1 MLSRILRAPFVLAV
15 IATALM
21 HADVANAEI
30 VIKKGLVSYWT
41 FDSVSIAGKTV
52 KDIWPLIWK
61 YDGELRGDPQIVPG
75 IIGDALEL
83 DGDGDY
89 MQVESK
95 INALLRLGFT
105 LEGWFNFTK
114 TDKVHILLSSRQG
127 PWLAAGGTE
136 LVYVNNFHR
145 EGFYLGARVFYD
157 DGPCEVQH
165 IPFRIDK
172 AQLGQW
178 FHFAVTYKGAAP
190 KLTRIFVNGEQK
202 AEVACK
208 KAPKKSNAAFKIG
221 WSHVEDRW
229 FFIGLVDDVRVYNR
243 PLEPAEVKNN
253 FSAKKGFA
261 VDPAEKLAVTW
272 GELKVSR

>member
-1 MLSRILRAPFVLAV
+1 MQ
-15 IATALM
+15 
-21 HADVANAEI
+21 ADVANAEI

-41 FDSVSIAGKTV
+41 FDRGSIAGKTV
-52 KDIWPLIWK
+52 KDIWPWQGIPGK
-61 YDGELRGDPQIVPG
+61 VTGTHDGELKGDPQIVPG
-75 IIGDALEL
+75 IIGDALKL

-89 MQVESK
+89 MQVEWK
-95 INALLRLGFT
+95 INALLRNGFT

-127 PWLAAGGTE
+127 PWPAAGGTE

-243 PLEPAEVKNN
+243 PLEPGEVKNN

-261 VDPAEKLAVTW
+261 VEPAQKLAVTW